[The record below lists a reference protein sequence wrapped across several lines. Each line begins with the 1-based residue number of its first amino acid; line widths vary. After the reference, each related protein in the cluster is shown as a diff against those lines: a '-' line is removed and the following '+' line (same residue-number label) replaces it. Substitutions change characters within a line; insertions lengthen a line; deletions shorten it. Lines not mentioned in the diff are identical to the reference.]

1 MSDKDPQVGK
11 LHDGGKPVFQCRKT
25 GLLYVWG
32 DAPKRYVSVMGVAL
46 DAAES
51 KEKPSGKR
59 RR

>member
-1 MSDKDPQVGK
+1 VGK